1 MCCVHNGIITE
12 DDVADYKKAEL
23 PKILAMKS
31 GMGEG
36 ITASDI
42 TFSEVGK
49 VSDEVVPIE

>member
-12 DDVADYKKAEL
+12 DDINDYKKNEL

-31 GMGEG
+31 GMDEN
-36 ITASDI
+36 ITENDI

-49 VSDEVVPIE
+49 VSQEVVPIE